1 MSHVRITRPFKAV
14 APGEV
19 YPRLF
24 AEGEVVSGRVAEL
37 ALRNG
42 AGEATDEAPP
52 AASTGAASAD
62 SGGESDGKETAHDA
76 PVREAKVL
84 RQIEIDDN
92 GTPVRFARGAKV
104 EGELAERLVEEGVAS
119 WIEDKPG
126 PAANKSAGPAPQK
139 K

>member
-42 AGEATDEAPP
+42 AGEATDEASTVGSTDGS
-52 AASTGAASAD
+52 AAD
-62 SGGESDGKETAHDA
+62 NGGEGDDTAANDD
-76 PVREAKVL
+76 PVRKARVS
-84 RQIEIDDN
+84 RQIEIEDN
-92 GTPVRFARGAKV
+92 GTPVRFARGSVV
-104 EGELAERLVEEGVAS
+104 EGQLAERLVDEGVAA
-119 WIEDKPG
+119 WIDDKPA
-126 PAANKSAGPAPQK
+126 PSANKSAGSAPQK